1 MMATGYTIAGIL
13 IGGTVL
19 LAGGIVGALWFAVN
33 ATRPE
38 LLERRRRRD
47 ER

>member
-13 IGGTVL
+13 IGGGVI
-19 LAGGIVGALWFAVN
+19 LAGGIVGALWFVVN

-38 LLERRRRRD
+38 LLERRRRR
-47 ER
+47 EG

>member
-13 IGGTVL
+13 IGAGVL
-19 LAGGIVGALWFAVN
+19 VAGGVAGAVWFAVR
-33 ATRPE
+33 AIRPE
-38 LLERRRRRD
+38 LLERRRRD